1 MNHVAELLDR
11 AVPEYTGPAGSWT
24 DVLQDAG
31 VRPRARRHRAPVRIA
46 IAAALVLAASLLA
59 VAWPFGG
66 EPPSVLDRALAATG
80 NGQVLHV
87 VFEGD
92 LPKTIVNLGT
102 GEQREER
109 GRHEVWYDPNGA
121 LRETETFDGVVQ
133 FDTTLAAGDVP
144 EHAREVYD
152 GLGAGYREALESGD
166 ARLVGEGEV
175 DGTSVYWIRIVSS
188 PGPHGELG
196 HDVAVSQETYAP
208 VSFRLVG
215 GEQPAGGT
223 GETKILTYETIS
235 AEDAPFGGSK
245 PTLPDPRSVDRL
257 GGPVDLADAAGILG
271 ATPVWAGPELA
282 GLPLTAARKVD
293 FPTAQGT
300 VHGISLVYG
309 ALPDEGS
316 EGGAHVEIRQ
326 AAQPAEGLTMLV
338 GLHDYVPADGTL
350 VLQGVSGLLRSNGMV
365 VTIHSGDPES
375 IIAVAKALRPYG
387 GQ

>member
-1 MNHVAELLDR
+1 MNDVAELLDR
-11 AVPEYTGPAGSWT
+11 AVPPYAGTAGNWT
-24 DVLQDAG
+24 DVLRDAG
-31 VRPRARRHRAPVRIA
+31 VRPQARRYRAPVRIA
-46 IAAALVLAASLLA
+46 VALALVLAASLLA

-66 EPPSVLDRALAATG
+66 EPPTVIDRALAATG
-80 NGQVLHV
+80 SGQVLHV

-92 LPKTIVNLGT
+92 LPKTIVDLET

-109 GRHEVWYDPNGA
+109 GRHEVWYDPNGG

-133 FDTTLAAGDVP
+133 FDTSLAAADVP
-144 EHAREVYD
+144 EHAREVYE

-166 ARLVGEGEV
+166 ARVVGEGEV
-175 DGTSVYWIRIVSS
+175 DGTPVYWIRIVSAS
-188 PGPHGELG
+188 GPHGELG

-223 GETKILTYETIS
+223 GETRILTYETV
-235 AEDAPFGGSK
+235 AADDAPLGGA
-245 PTLPDPRSVDRL
+245 DPMQPAPGSVDRV

-271 ATPVWAGPELA
+271 ATPVWAGRELS
-282 GLPLTAARKVD
+282 GLPLTATRKVD

-309 ALPDEGS
+309 TLPQEGS
-316 EGGAHVEIRQ
+316 EGGAHVEIKQ

-338 GLHDYVPADGTL
+338 GLHNYVPADGTL
-350 VLQGVSGLLRSNGMV
+350 VIQGVSGLLRSNGMV
-365 VTIHSGDPES
+365 VAIHSGDPET
-375 IIAVAKALRPYG
+375 IIAVAKALRPYDG
-387 GQ
+387 R